1 MSFLKRIFKRES
13 ARSLDPGA
21 TAPLKPHL
29 IESDLGPGSQGHLI
43 VGVAHSAGLERPHDD
58 DSSFVLTGGADG
70 DQKLPDFG
78 LFCVADG
85 LGGYEH
91 GHIASSIAVRTVA
104 RVIIRG
110 ALLDLF
116 NLEPAT
122 EIASMIELVT
132 GAFEEANRA
141 VLTDAEG
148 GATTLTTALL
158 MGDQMVIGH
167 VGDTRVY
174 SIVGEEMKCLTHDHS
189 LIQRLIESGTL
200 SEDEAQESPHRGVLW
215 NAIGKTEELKVDV
228 ASYAVSPASYLLL
241 CSDGLWGVVPEDE
254 VYRVVTE
261 NRNPQP
267 ACDALVRTAN
277 DAGGPDN
284 ITAILVHIPTF

>member
-1 MSFLKRIFKRES
+1 MF
-13 ARSLDPGA
+13 
-21 TAPLKPHL
+21 
-29 IESDLGPGSQGHLI
+29 DL
-43 VGVAHSAGLERPHDD
+43 E
-58 DSSFVLTGGADG
+58 
-70 DQKLPDFG
+70 
-78 LFCVADG
+78 
-85 LGGYEH
+85 
-91 GHIASSIAVRTVA
+91 ASKEVTSI
-104 RVIIRG
+104 
-110 ALLDLF
+110 
-116 NLEPAT
+116 
-122 EIASMIELVT
+122 IELVT
-132 GAFEEANRA
+132 RAFEEANRA
-141 VLTDAEG
+141 VFTDADG

-174 SIVGEEMKCLTHDHS
+174 SIIGEEMKCLTHDHS

-215 NAIGKTEELKVDV
+215 NALGKSDEVKVDV

-261 NRNPQP
+261 NQHPQQ
-267 ACDALVRTAN
+267 ACEALVRTAN

>member
-1 MSFLKRIFKRES
+1 L
-13 ARSLDPGA
+13 
-21 TAPLKPHL
+21 
-29 IESDLGPGSQGHLI
+29 
-43 VGVAHSAGLERPHDD
+43 VGVAHSPGIERRHDD
-58 DSSFVLTGGADG
+58 DSSFVLMGGADG
-70 DQKLPDFG
+70 DQRLPDFG

-85 LGGYEH
+85 LGGYDH
-91 GHIASSIAVRTVA
+91 GHIASSIAIRTIA
-104 RVIIRG
+104 RVLIRG
-110 ALLDLF
+110 AFLDLF
-116 NLEPAT
+116 NLERT
-122 EIASMIELVT
+122 MEIESMIELVA

-141 VLTDAEG
+141 VFADASG
-148 GATTLTTALL
+148 GATTLTSALL
-158 MGDQMVIGH
+158 LGDQMVVGH

-228 ASYAVSPASYLLL
+228 APYAVSPGSYLLL

-254 VYRVVTE
+254 VYRIVVGTQH
-261 NRNPQP
+261 PQQ
-267 ACDALVRTAN
+267 ACEALVRTAN

-284 ITAILVHIPTF
+284 ITAILVYIPSM